1 MTKLT
6 MNTTGTTK
14 NRAFATTEAACATPK
29 SNATAAVVIT
39 SKRPISTQP
48 AIPFPR
54 FLSFASEGGALPSPR
69 PVPHLATQTSRLK
82 YTIYEQTR
90 YHKTKSYKLTVR
102 ANSYDDLT

>member
-14 NRAFATTEAACATPK
+14 NRALATTEAACATPR
-29 SNATAAVVIT
+29 SNATAAVVMT

-54 FLSFASEGGALPSPR
+54 FLSFASEGGVAVSFDPFLTRQHR
-69 PVPHLATQTSRLK
+69 PPASNIQHMSK
-82 YTIYEQTR
+82 
-90 YHKTKSYKLTVR
+90 
-102 ANSYDDLT
+102 